1 MNSNLKLKS
10 IISVR
15 SDLDSFALC
24 CNFPSKSK
32 AFGMCMYKNIMT
44 FFKYPSFFGSIQF
57 NNFWFT
63 VFFLVQATDFRFV
76 FFSVQQ
82 AWTSSNK
89 FWFVEHFS
97 EKKLVLSKCNPYVLE
112 IWFVIS
118 DLRFAILFQL
128 WYLRKSY
135 STDNNEQLKMYVQL
149 WEIFGSIFHLRF
161 YNMIIY
167 FIPRIAK
174 AWALPIQT
182 RNCNKL
188 NNGE

>member
-1 MNSNLKLKS
+1 MISTRSHYVAIFHRNRKHLVCVCIKKS
-10 IISVR
+10 WHS
-15 SDLDSFALC
+15 S
-24 CNFPSKSK
+24 
-32 AFGMCMYKNIMT
+32 
-44 FFKYPSFFGSIQF
+44 SIQVFLVQF
-57 NNFWFT
+57 NSTTSGSLFF
-63 VFFLVQATDFRFV
+63 FFLVQATDFRFV

>member
-1 MNSNLKLKS
+1 MISTRSHYVAIFHRNRKHLVWVCIKTSWHSSS
-10 IISVR
+10 IQV
-15 SDLDSFALC
+15 
-24 CNFPSKSK
+24 
-32 AFGMCMYKNIMT
+32 
-44 FFKYPSFFGSIQF
+44 FFGSIQF
-57 NNFWFT
+57 NNFWFA
-63 VFFLVQATDFRFV
+63 VFFWFKQQIFGLNFFLFA

-89 FWFVEHFS
+89 FWFGEHFS
-97 EKKLVLSKCNPYVLE
+97 EKKTGFKQLQSVCTWNM
-112 IWFVIS
+112 IC
-118 DLRFAILFQL
+118 DQRFAILFSL

>member
-57 NNFWFT
+57 NNFWFA
-63 VFFLVQATDFRFV
+63 FFFGSSNR
-76 FFSVQQ
+76 FSVRIFFCSTSLNFKQQ
-82 AWTSSNK
+82 ILVCRTF
-89 FWFVEHFS
+89 FWE
-97 EKKLVLSKCNPYVLE
+97 KLVLSKCNPYVLE

-167 FIPRIAK
+167 FIPRISK

>member
-1 MNSNLKLKS
+1 M
-10 IISVR
+10 R

-32 AFGMCMYKNIMT
+32 AFGMSMYKNIMT
-44 FFKYPSFFGSIQF
+44 FFKYPSFFWFNSIQQLLVRCF
-57 NNFWFT
+57 FWFKQQIFGLN
-63 VFFLVQATDFRFV
+63 FFLFA

-89 FWFVEHFS
+89 FWFGKHFS
-97 EKKLVLSKCNPYVLE
+97 EKKTGFKQVHSVCTWNM
-112 IWFVIS
+112 IC
-118 DLRFAILFQL
+118 DQRFAILFSL